1 VASCI
6 VALRLRRV
14 MVRCA
19 PLFLSCFALS
29 ATVHVRQNGF
39 QPAENGIPSGW
50 KVWAARTETAPRT
63 FVDSVHHRSGPAS
76 LAISGDSNSL
86 AYGGWHYTINGIE
99 GKKWYRFAAYYR
111 TDGIP
116 NEPLQVIARL
126 WWTRADGKRS
136 GAPDYPYPVSR
147 EGEWTRLSLDAQAPD
162 KTADVTIHLYLANA
176 PQGTL
181 WWDDVSFDEIPAPGP
196 RPVTIATIH
205 LRPRD
210 TVDSEESVGKFLDA
224 IQTAVPAK
232 TDVIVLPEVITL
244 VGTKK
249 KAMDV
254 AEPVPGPTTARL
266 VEVA

>member
-1 VASCI
+1 LVFQPRSDCAVATVECVGKSLTCPYFIENYQPYRPYNNIEVVRAKPGKGGTTVSNLETRNRVRFVASSI
-6 VALRLRRV
+6 VALGLRRL

-86 AYGGWHYTINGIE
+86 AYGGWHYTITGIE

-126 WWTRADGKRS
+126 
-136 GAPDYPYPVSR
+136 
-147 EGEWTRLSLDAQAPD
+147 
-162 KTADVTIHLYLANA
+162 
-176 PQGTL
+176 
-181 WWDDVSFDEIPAPGP
+181 
-196 RPVTIATIH
+196 
-205 LRPRD
+205 
-210 TVDSEESVGKFLDA
+210 
-224 IQTAVPAK
+224 
-232 TDVIVLPEVITL
+232 
-244 VGTKK
+244 
-249 KAMDV
+249 
-254 AEPVPGPTTARL
+254 
-266 VEVA
+266 